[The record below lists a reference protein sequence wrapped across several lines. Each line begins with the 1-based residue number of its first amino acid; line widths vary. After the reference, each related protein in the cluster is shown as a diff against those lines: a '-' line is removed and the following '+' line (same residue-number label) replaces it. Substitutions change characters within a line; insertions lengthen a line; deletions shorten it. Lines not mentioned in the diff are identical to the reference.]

1 MKIDA
6 FFLFIFNF
14 HTVFLLFNLLNWPGP
29 FKKYTW
35 IYIFWGFSDGS
46 YNKESACNAGGPGSI
61 PVSGRSPGEGNGN
74 SFQYSCLEK
83 SMDRRVLWAGL
94 YSPWDHKES
103 NTTE

>member
-14 HTVFLLFNLLNWPGP
+14 HTAFLLFNLLNWPGP

-61 PVSGRSPGEGNGN
+61 PGLGRSPGEGHESG
-74 SFQYSCLEK
+74 E
-83 SMDRRVLWAGL
+83 
-94 YSPWDHKES
+94 SPWKRSLVGYSLWGHKES